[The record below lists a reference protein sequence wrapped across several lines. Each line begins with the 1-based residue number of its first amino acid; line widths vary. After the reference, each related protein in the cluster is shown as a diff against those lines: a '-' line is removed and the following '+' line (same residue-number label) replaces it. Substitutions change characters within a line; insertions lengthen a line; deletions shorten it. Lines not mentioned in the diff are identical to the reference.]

1 MALVINTNIG
11 SIQAER
17 ALAGTRETMETSM
30 QRLAT
35 GRRINSASDDA
46 AGIAVASRMTDQMRA
61 LNMAI
66 RNASDGLSLAQTAE
80 GAIEEMQNI
89 LQRMRELGVQAAN
102 GTYTDTDRS
111 YLDLE
116 YQALMSEMY
125 RISKSTAWDKDL
137 KVLDDRVKA
146 VDIQVGADS
155 GESLNIPLG
164 PLTPKA
170 LGLKTESKVAGAVTA
185 TDFTR
190 DLDAAT
196 PVTAPQNSPQKT
208 ADLTFTT
215 ALGTDYI
222 VEVAITNGRTVTISA
237 EDVISLDDLKDKLN
251 ADIDTG
257 NNSLLFSLDTN
268 KLVLTHTANPAATFS
283 ASITKS
289 VDTSGIDTLADAS
302 KALAVIDDAQEIVNS
317 QRSKLGAA
325 MNRVQYTISNL
336 MNVVEN
342 TSEAKSR
349 IYDTD
354 YAAESAAL
362 ARTQVL
368 AQAGTA
374 MLAQANQS
382 TQYVLNLLRQG

>member
-35 GRRINSASDDA
+35 GRRLNSASDDA

-89 LQRMRELGVQAAN
+89 LQRMRELAVQAAN

-137 KVLDDRVKA
+137 KVLDDGVKA

-164 PLTPKA
+164 PLTPKE
-170 LGLKTESKVAGAVTA
+170 LNLKTETELVGKDGTAFDGVTA
-185 TDFTR
+185 SSTQVAASFGALPAAAPGTDFII
-190 DLDAAT
+190 D
-196 PVTAPQNSPQKT
+196 VS
-208 ADLTFTT
+208 
-215 ALGTDYI
+215 
-222 VEVAITNGRTVTISA
+222 ITNGRTVKIMA
-237 EDVISLDDLKDKLN
+237 EDVTDLANLVTKLN
-251 ADIDTG
+251 ADIDSST
-257 NNSLLFSLDTN
+257 NNL
-268 KLVLTHTANPAATFS
+268 TFS
-283 ASITKS
+283 ATAAGKLELNVGGGGTATAAITTS
-289 VDTSGIDTLADAS
+289 VDTSGINNLQEAS
-302 KALAVIDDAQEIVNS
+302 KALAIIDDAQDKVNA

>member
-35 GRRINSASDDA
+35 GRRLNSASDDA

-89 LQRMRELGVQAAN
+89 LQRMRELAVQAAN

-137 KVLDDRVKA
+137 KVLDDGVKA

-164 PLTPKA
+164 PLTPKE
-170 LGLKTESKVAGAVTA
+170 LKLKTETELVGKDTSTNSFDGATA
-185 TDFTR
+185 VSAQISASFGAALPTAAPGTDFII
-190 DLDAAT
+190 D
-196 PVTAPQNSPQKT
+196 
-208 ADLTFTT
+208 
-215 ALGTDYI
+215 
-222 VEVAITNGRTVTISA
+222 VAVTNGRTVKIMA
-237 EDVISLDDLKDKLN
+237 EDVTDLADLVTKLN
-251 ADIDTG
+251 ADIDTST
-257 NNSLLFSLDTN
+257 NNL
-268 KLVLTHTANPAATFS
+268 TFS
-283 ASITKS
+283 ATAAGKLELTVGGGGTATAAITTS
-289 VDTSGIDTLADAS
+289 VDTSGIDNLQEAS
-302 KALAVIDDAQEIVNS
+302 KALAIIDDAQDKVNA

>member
-80 GAIEEMQNI
+80 GSIEEMQNI

-111 YLDLE
+111 FLDLE
-116 YQALMSEMY
+116 YQALMSELY

-137 KVLDDRVKA
+137 KVLDDDVEA
-146 VDIQVGADS
+146 VDIQVGADA
-155 GESLNIPLG
+155 GETLNIPLG
-164 PLTPKA
+164 PLTPRR
-170 LGLKTESKVAGAVTA
+170 LGLKTETSEVGKTGTNFDNTTA
-185 TDFTR
+185 
-190 DLDAAT
+190 A
-196 PVTAPQNSPQKT
+196 SPQTSSALT
-208 ADLTFTT
+208 AQFPSSG
-215 ALGTDYI
+215 ALGTDFI
-222 VEVAITNGRTVTISA
+222 VQVSVTDGRTVTIMA
-237 EDVISLDDLKDKLN
+237 EDVTDMDDLVAKLN
-251 ADIDTG
+251 ADIDAS
-257 NNSLLFSLDTN
+257 NNSLTFSEGGTADT
-268 KLVLTHTANPAATFS
+268 LVLTHGSTTFTAT
-283 ASITKS
+283 ITKS
-289 VDTSGIDTLADAS
+289 VDTSGIDTLAGAS
-302 KALAVIDDAQEIVNS
+302 KALAVIDDAQDIVNE

-325 MNRVQYTISNL
+325 MNRVQYTINNL
-336 MNVVEN
+336 MNINEN

>member
-137 KVLDDRVKA
+137 KVLDDR
-146 VDIQVGADS
+146 
-155 GESLNIPLG
+155 
-164 PLTPKA
+164 
-170 LGLKTESKVAGAVTA
+170 
-185 TDFTR
+185 
-190 DLDAAT
+190 
-196 PVTAPQNSPQKT
+196 
-208 ADLTFTT
+208 
-215 ALGTDYI
+215 
-222 VEVAITNGRTVTISA
+222 
-237 EDVISLDDLKDKLN
+237 
-251 ADIDTG
+251 
-257 NNSLLFSLDTN
+257 
-268 KLVLTHTANPAATFS
+268 
-283 ASITKS
+283 
-289 VDTSGIDTLADAS
+289 
-302 KALAVIDDAQEIVNS
+302 
-317 QRSKLGAA
+317 
-325 MNRVQYTISNL
+325 
-336 MNVVEN
+336 
-342 TSEAKSR
+342 
-349 IYDTD
+349 
-354 YAAESAAL
+354 
-362 ARTQVL
+362 
-368 AQAGTA
+368 
-374 MLAQANQS
+374 
-382 TQYVLNLLRQG
+382 

>member
-80 GAIEEMQNI
+80 GSIEEMQNI

-111 YLDLE
+111 FLDLE
-116 YQALMSEMY
+116 YQALMSELY

-137 KVLDDRVKA
+137 KVLDDDVEA
-146 VDIQVGADS
+146 VDIQVGADA
-155 GESLNIPLG
+155 GETLNIPLG
-164 PLTPKA
+164 PLTPRR
-170 LGLKTESKVAGAVTA
+170 LGLKTETSEVGKTGTNFDNTTA
-185 TDFTR
+185 
-190 DLDAAT
+190 A
-196 PVTAPQNSPQKT
+196 SPQTSSALT
-208 ADLTFTT
+208 AQFPSSGE
-215 ALGTDYI
+215 LGTDFI
-222 VEVAITNGRTVTISA
+222 VQVSVTDGRTVTIMA
-237 EDVISLDDLKDKLN
+237 EDVTDMDDLVAKLN
-251 ADIDTG
+251 ADIDAS
-257 NNSLLFSLDTN
+257 NNSLTFSEGGTADT
-268 KLVLTHTANPAATFS
+268 LVLTHGSTTFTAT
-283 ASITKS
+283 ITKS
-289 VDTSGIDTLADAS
+289 VDTSGIDTLAGAS
-302 KALAVIDDAQEIVNS
+302 KALAVIDDAQDIVNE

-325 MNRVQYTISNL
+325 MNRVQYTINNL
-336 MNVVEN
+336 MNINEN

>member
-35 GRRINSASDDA
+35 GRRLNSASDDA

-89 LQRMRELGVQAAN
+89 LQRMRELAVQAAN

-137 KVLDDRVKA
+137 KVLDDGVKA

-164 PLTPKA
+164 PLTPKE
-170 LGLKTESKVAGAVTA
+170 LKLKTETELVGKDTSANSFDGKTAATTQVAASFPTGTLPAA
-185 TDFTR
+185 NNGTDFII
-190 DLDAAT
+190 D
-196 PVTAPQNSPQKT
+196 
-208 ADLTFTT
+208 
-215 ALGTDYI
+215 
-222 VEVAITNGRTVTISA
+222 VAVTNGRTVKIMA
-237 EDVISLDDLKDKLN
+237 EDVTDLADLVTKLN
-251 ADIDTG
+251 ADIDTST
-257 NNSLLFSLDTN
+257 NNL
-268 KLVLTHTANPAATFS
+268 TFS
-283 ASITKS
+283 ATAAGKLELTVGGGGTATAAITTS
-289 VDTSGIDTLADAS
+289 VDTSGIDNLQEAS
-302 KALAVIDDAQEIVNS
+302 KALAIIDDAQDKVNA

>member
-89 LQRMRELGVQAAN
+89 LQRMRELAVQAAN

-137 KVLDDRVKA
+137 KVLDDNVKA

-164 PLTPKA
+164 PLTPRA
-170 LGLKTESKVAGAVTA
+170 LKLKTEDSATWINGTAFGGATA
-185 TDFTR
+185 SNPQTSAVLTFPASGEPGTDFIIQV
-190 DLDAAT
+190 DI
-196 PVTAPQNSPQKT
+196 
-208 ADLTFTT
+208 
-215 ALGTDYI
+215 TD
-222 VEVAITNGRTVTISA
+222 GRSVTIMA
-237 EDVISLDDLKDKLN
+237 EDVTDIADLVTKLN
-251 ADIDTG
+251 ADIDSS
-257 NNSLLFSLDTN
+257 NNSLTFSAGATAGT
-268 KLVLTHTANPAATFS
+268 LVLTHSSSTFKAT
-283 ASITKS
+283 ITKS

-302 KALAVIDDAQEIVNS
+302 KALAVIDDAQEIVNA

>member
-137 KVLDDRVKA
+137 KVLDDNVRA

-164 PLTPKA
+164 PLTPRA
-170 LGLKTESKVAGAVTA
+170 LGLKTETNIAGPGSFFDGATA
-185 TDFTR
+185 
-190 DLDAAT
+190 AANQ
-196 PVTAPQNSPQKT
+196 ASG
-208 ADLTFTT
+208 ALTFSS
-215 ALGTDYI
+215 ALGTDY
-222 VEVAITNGRTVTISA
+222 VVQVAITDGRTVTIMA
-237 EDVISLDDLKDKLN
+237 EDVSSQADLVAKLN
-251 ADIDTG
+251 ADIDSAT
-257 NNSLLFSLDTN
+257 NNLVFSTEGTDQIRLIHSGGT
-268 KLVLTHTANPAATFS
+268 TFTATM
-283 ASITKS
+283 TKS
-289 VDTSGIDTLADAS
+289 VDTSGIDTLPDAA
-302 KALAVIDDAQEIVNS
+302 KALAVIDDAQEIVNA

>member
-1 MALVINTNIG
+1 
-11 SIQAER
+11 
-17 ALAGTRETMETSM
+17 
-30 QRLAT
+30 
-35 GRRINSASDDA
+35 
-46 AGIAVASRMTDQMRA
+46 MTDQMRA

-80 GAIEEMQNI
+80 GSIEEMQNI

-111 YLDLE
+111 FLDLE
-116 YQALMSEMY
+116 YQALMSELY

-137 KVLDDRVKA
+137 KVLDDDVEA
-146 VDIQVGADS
+146 VDIQVGADA
-155 GESLNIPLG
+155 GETLNIPLG
-164 PLTPKA
+164 PLTPRA
-170 LGLKTESKVAGAVTA
+170 LQLKRETTDADLDGTMTA
-185 TDFTR
+185 DTSLDSAALDFT
-190 DLDAAT
+190 DT
-196 PVTAPQNSPQKT
+196 N
-208 ADLTFTT
+208 
-215 ALGTDYI
+215 LGTDY
-222 VEVAITNGRTVTISA
+222 AIKIEITGGRTVTILA
-237 EDVISLDDLKDKLN
+237 EDVISLSDLKSKLE
-251 ADIDTG
+251 ADIDSS
-257 NNSLLFSLDTN
+257 NNGLSYAFNDTDADGTN
-268 KLVLTHTANPAATFS
+268 DGITISIASGTFKATMV
-283 ASITKS
+283 KS
-289 VDTSGIDTLADAS
+289 VDTSGIDTLEAAS
-302 KALAVIDDAQEIVNS
+302 KALAVIDDAQDIVNE

-336 MNVVEN
+336 MNINEN

>member
-35 GRRINSASDDA
+35 GRRLNSASDDA

-89 LQRMRELGVQAAN
+89 LQRMRELAVQAAN

-137 KVLDDRVKA
+137 KVLDDGVKA

-164 PLTPKA
+164 PLTPKE
-170 LGLKTESKVAGAVTA
+170 LKLKTETELVAKDASGNPVTFDGETAATAQISASFGAALPTA
-185 TDFTR
+185 APGTDFII
-190 DLDAAT
+190 D
-196 PVTAPQNSPQKT
+196 
-208 ADLTFTT
+208 
-215 ALGTDYI
+215 
-222 VEVAITNGRTVTISA
+222 VAVTNGRTVKIMA
-237 EDVISLDDLKDKLN
+237 EDVTDLADLVTKLN
-251 ADIDTG
+251 ADIDTST
-257 NNSLLFSLDTN
+257 NNL
-268 KLVLTHTANPAATFS
+268 TFS
-283 ASITKS
+283 ATAAGKLELTVGGGGTATAAITTS
-289 VDTSGIDTLADAS
+289 VDTSGIDNLQEAS
-302 KALAVIDDAQEIVNS
+302 KALAIIDDAQDKVNA

>member
-1 MALVINTNIG
+1 MCMALVINTNIG

-80 GAIEEMQNI
+80 GSIEEMQNI

-111 YLDLE
+111 FLDLE
-116 YQALMSEMY
+116 YQALMSELY

-137 KVLDDRVKA
+137 KVLDDDVQA
-146 VDIQVGADS
+146 VDIQVGADA
-155 GESLNIPLG
+155 GEVLNIPLG
-164 PLTPKA
+164 PLTPRA
-170 LGLKTESKVAGAVTA
+170 LGLKTETSDVGKTGTNFDGATA
-185 TDFTR
+185 ASPQTSSALTAQFPSASAPGTDF
-190 DLDAAT
+190 
-196 PVTAPQNSPQKT
+196 VVQVS
-208 ADLTFTT
+208 
-215 ALGTDYI
+215 
-222 VEVAITNGRTVTISA
+222 VTNGRSVTIMA
-237 EDVISLDDLKDKLN
+237 EDVTDIDDLVAKLN
-251 ADIDTG
+251 ADIDSST
-257 NNSLLFSLDTN
+257 NSLTFSKVANTDT
-268 KLVLTHTANPAATFS
+268 LVLTHGSTTFTAT
-283 ASITKS
+283 ITTS
-289 VDTSGIDTLADAS
+289 VDTSGIDTLAEAS
-302 KALAVIDDAQEIVNS
+302 KALAVIDDAQDIVNE

>member
-35 GRRINSASDDA
+35 GRRLNSASDDA

-89 LQRMRELGVQAAN
+89 LQRMRELAVQAAN

-137 KVLDDRVKA
+137 KVLDDGVKA

-164 PLTPKA
+164 PLTPKE
-170 LGLKTESKVAGAVTA
+170 LKLKTETDVGVNGTNFDGATASAVQLAASFAGLPAA
-185 TDFTR
+185 APGTDF
-190 DLDAAT
+190 
-196 PVTAPQNSPQKT
+196 
-208 ADLTFTT
+208 
-215 ALGTDYI
+215 I
-222 VEVAITNGRTVTISA
+222 VDVAITNGRTVKIMA
-237 EDVISLDDLKDKLN
+237 EDVTDLADLVTKLN
-251 ADIDTG
+251 TDIDTST
-257 NNSLLFSLDTN
+257 NNLS
-268 KLVLTHTANPAATFS
+268 FS
-283 ASITKS
+283 AVGGQLQLSVGGGTATAAITTS
-289 VDTSGIDTLADAS
+289 VDTSGIDNLQEAS
-302 KALAVIDDAQEIVNS
+302 KALAIIDDAQDKVNA